1 MLGLPD
7 PLSGGSGR
15 RLTSGS
21 PRPRKPGGTS
31 GTLARMVS
39 PGVPAGPLRLVC
51 FELRG
56 QELALP
62 IADVRETL
70 PVPPITRVFLVPACV
85 AGVFSLRGDI
95 VPVLDLGVLIGLPAT
110 AVGDDSKIVVVDHA
124 AGVAGIVVDRLRDL
138 RTVEAPLD
146 APPANLAA
154 EVAGLLL
161 GVAATS
167 TGSVRVLDAR
177 AVLTA
182 QPLRA
187 LARTDV
193 ESRMS

>member
-1 MLGLPD
+1 MVS
-7 PLSGGSGR
+7 SGGRS
-15 RLTSGS
+15 
-21 PRPRKPGGTS
+21 
-31 GTLARMVS
+31 
-39 PGVPAGPLRLVC
+39 PLRLVC
-51 FELRG
+51 FELRS

-70 PVPPITRVFLVPACV
+70 PVPPITRVFLTPPCL

-95 VPVLDLGVLIGLPAT
+95 VPVIDLGVLLGLPAT

-138 RTVEAPLD
+138 RTVEPPLE
-146 APPANLAA
+146 PPPPSLPA

-161 GVAATS
+161 GMVATP

-177 AVLTA
+177 AVLTVE
-182 QPLRA
+182 PLRA
-187 LARTDV
+187 LARADAEGRV
-193 ESRMS
+193 S